1 MKVGQV
7 EVPTDAVAAFCRRWH
22 VAELSLFGS
31 ALRDDF
37 RPDSDVDVLVHFGPG
52 GGITVENL
60 PEMRDALSTIFGGRE
75 VDLVERRAVRNP
87 FIRHHVLTH
96 RQVLYAA

>member
-7 EVPTDAVAAFCRRWH
+7 EVSADAVAAFCRRWH

-37 RPDSDVDVLVHFGPG
+37 RPDSDVDLLVHFGRDG
-52 GGITVENL
+52 GMTFEGFL
-60 PEMRDALSTIFGGRE
+60 EMRDELPVLFGGRE
-75 VDLVERRAVRNP
+75 VDLTERRLVQNP
-87 FIRHHVLTH
+87 FRRHEILTT
-96 RQVLYAA
+96 RRVLYAA